1 MADIKR
7 VAITVYYWPPSGGS
21 GVQRWL
27 FLANYFAAKGLDVTV
42 FVPNNPRIAQRDDA
56 LRQKVHQGITE
67 IKVDGWE
74 PLQHSS
80 KPIGENLGEKRGVV
94 KRFMLWV
101 RANFFIPD
109 ARVYWAR
116 AATQVFLKQHKQKP
130 FDLIITSGPPHSLH
144 LIGLRA
150 KQQTGMLWIA
160 DFRDPWTGFF
170 QNRSLP
176 LSKKAKQKHKQ
187 LEQKVL
193 QHADHVVVTAPSLKA
208 DFKTHNP
215 NIAVLTNGY
224 EQLLPTATAAAAGL
238 VYAGSLKA
246 QQNPKVLWQAIA
258 SLIKSNAAFSEAFS
272 LDVYG
277 KVATSIKAEVKSLG
291 IDTHV
296 RFLGY
301 QSKEVVDAQLTN
313 AKALLLLGINMPMT
327 ANVIHGKL
335 FEYMAAQRPVLG
347 IGPKPS
353 DMQALFDAHQLGV
366 YVSFAEQSI
375 IKETLLRWF
384 VKNDMPK
391 IGKDIK
397 RYERNAIAQE
407 YLALIRSLS

>member
-42 FVPNNPRIAQRDDA
+42 FIPNNPRVAQRDDA
-56 LRQKVHQGITE
+56 LRQKVDHGITE
-67 IKVDGWE
+67 IKIDGWE

-80 KPIGENLGEKRGVV
+80 KPIGENLSEKRGIV
-94 KRFMLWV
+94 KRLMLWV

-109 ARVYWAR
+109 ARVYWAK
-116 AATQVFLKQHKQKP
+116 AATQVFLKQHEQTP
-130 FDLIITSGPPHSLH
+130 YDLIITSGPPHSLH
-144 LIGLRA
+144 LIGLKA
-150 KQQTGMLWIA
+150 KQQKCILWVA

-176 LSKKAKQKHKQ
+176 LSKNAKQKHKQ

-193 QHADHVVVTAPSLKA
+193 QYADCVVVTAPSLKA
-208 DFKTHNP
+208 DFKTQNA

-224 EQLLPTATAAAAGL
+224 EQLLPSETVPLAGM

-246 QQNPKVLWQAIA
+246 QQNPTVLWQAIA
-258 SLIKSNAAFSEAFS
+258 SLIKSNTDFSETFS

-277 KVATSIKAEVKSLG
+277 KVATSVKAEVKSLG

-301 QSKEVVDAQLTN
+301 QPKEVVDAQLTN

-353 DMQALFDAHQLGV
+353 DMQALFDAQQLGV
-366 YVSFAEQSI
+366 YVSFTEQSK
-375 IKETLLRWF
+375 IKETLLTWF
-384 VKNDMPK
+384 VKNDMPQTA
-391 IGKDIK
+391 KDTTAYK
-397 RYERNAIAQE
+397 RDTIAQE
-407 YLALIRSLS
+407 YLALIRSMS

>member
-27 FLANYFAAKGLDVTV
+27 FLANYFAAKGMDVTV

-193 QHADHVVVTAPSLKA
+193 QHADRVVVTAPSLKA

-353 DMQALFDAHQLGV
+353 DIQALFDAHQLGV
-366 YVSFAEQSI
+366 YVSFAAQSK

>member
-27 FLANYFAAKGLDVTV
+27 FLVHYFAAQGMDVTV
-42 FVPNNPRIAQRDDA
+42 FVPKNPRVAQQDDA
-56 LRQKVHQGITE
+56 LRQKVHQSITE
-67 IKVDGWE
+67 VKVDGWE

-80 KPIGENLGEKRGVV
+80 NPIGENLGGKRGIV
-94 KRFMLWV
+94 KRLMLWV

-109 ARVYWAR
+109 ARVYWAK
-116 AATQVFLKQHKQKP
+116 AATQAFLKQHKQNP
-130 FDLIITSGPPHSLH
+130 FDVIITSGPPHSLH
-144 LIGLRA
+144 LIGLQA
-150 KQQTGMLWIA
+150 KQQSGILWIA

-176 LSKKAKQKHKQ
+176 LSKKAKQKHQQ

-193 QHADHVVVTAPSLKA
+193 QQADHIVVTAPSLKA
-208 DFKTHNP
+208 DFKAHHR
-215 NIAVLTNGY
+215 NITVLTNGY
-224 EQLLPTATAAAAGL
+224 EQRLPTATAATTGM

-246 QQNPKVLWQAIA
+246 QQNPTVLWQTVA

-291 IDTHV
+291 IETHV

-301 QSKEVVDAQLTN
+301 QPKEVVDVQLTN

-347 IGPKPS
+347 IGSKPS
-353 DMQALFDAHQLGV
+353 DMQVLFDAHQLGV
-366 YVSFAEQSI
+366 YASFSAQSK

-384 VKNDMPK
+384 VKNDMPQV
-391 IGKDIK
+391 GKDIA

>member
-1 MADIKR
+1 M
-7 VAITVYYWPPSGGS
+7 VYYWPPSGGS

-27 FLANYFAAKGLDVTV
+27 FLANYFAAKGMDVTV
-42 FVPNNPRIAQRDDA
+42 YVPNNPRIAQRDDA

-74 PLQHSS
+74 PMQHSS

-109 ARVYWAR
+109 ARVYWAK

-130 FDLIITSGPPHSLH
+130 IDLIITSGPPHSLH
-144 LIGLRA
+144 IIGMQA

-193 QHADHVVVTAPSLKA
+193 QHADRVVVTAPSLKS

-224 EQLLPTATAAAAGL
+224 EQLLPTLTAAATGM

-246 QQNPKVLWQAIA
+246 QQNPTVLWQAIA
-258 SLIKSNAAFSEAFS
+258 SLIKSNAAFGEAFS

-291 IDTHV
+291 IETHV

-301 QSKEVVDAQLTN
+301 QPKEVVDVQLTN

-353 DMQALFDAHQLGV
+353 DMQALFDAHRLGV
-366 YVSFAEQSI
+366 YVSFTEQSI
-375 IKETLLRWF
+375 IKETLLSWF

-391 IGKDIK
+391 IGKDIT

-407 YLALIRSLS
+407 YLALIHSLS

>member
-27 FLANYFAAKGLDVTV
+27 FLANYFATKGLDVTV

-74 PLQHSS
+74 PMQHSS
-80 KPIGENLGEKRGVV
+80 KPIGENLGEKRGIV

-109 ARVYWAR
+109 ARVYWAK

-144 LIGLRA
+144 LIGLQA

-193 QHADHVVVTAPSLKA
+193 QHADRVVVTSPSLKA
-208 DFKTHNP
+208 EFKKHQP
-215 NIAVLTNGY
+215 KIAVLTNG
-224 EQLLPTATAAAAGL
+224 
-238 VYAGSLKA
+238 
-246 QQNPKVLWQAIA
+246 
-258 SLIKSNAAFSEAFS
+258 
-272 LDVYG
+272 
-277 KVATSIKAEVKSLG
+277 
-291 IDTHV
+291 
-296 RFLGY
+296 
-301 QSKEVVDAQLTN
+301 
-313 AKALLLLGINMPMT
+313 
-327 ANVIHGKL
+327 
-335 FEYMAAQRPVLG
+335 
-347 IGPKPS
+347 
-353 DMQALFDAHQLGV
+353 
-366 YVSFAEQSI
+366 
-375 IKETLLRWF
+375 
-384 VKNDMPK
+384 
-391 IGKDIK
+391 
-397 RYERNAIAQE
+397 
-407 YLALIRSLS
+407 